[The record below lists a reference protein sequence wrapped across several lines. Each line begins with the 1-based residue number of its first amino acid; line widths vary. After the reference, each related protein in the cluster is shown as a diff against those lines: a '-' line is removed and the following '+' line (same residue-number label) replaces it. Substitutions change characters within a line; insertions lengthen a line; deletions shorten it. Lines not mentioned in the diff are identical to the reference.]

1 MWLTTLFRFVSIQE
15 HLIYYVESIPI
26 CQNRPPLLADLKI
39 PEEEESVTLSDVLMQ
54 VQGGSIVIKAA
65 VPIIEEEEEAV
76 AILVVVAARP
86 CPRGQERRSINFL
99 LMHRKYTVRLTRM
112 QSNNIQIPLKD
123 EGVSNKAKNR
133 SLTRSR
139 GQL

>member
-26 CQNRPPLLADLKI
+26 CQKIPPLLADLKI

-54 VQGGSIVIKAA
+54 VQGGSIVVKAA

-76 AILVVVAARP
+76 AILVVAARP
-86 CPRGQERRSINFL
+86 CPQGQERRSINFL

>member
-15 HLIYYVESIPI
+15 HLIYYDESIPI
-26 CQNRPPLLADLKI
+26 CQKRPPLLADLKI
-39 PEEEESVTLSDVLMQ
+39 PEEEESVTLSDGLMQ

-65 VPIIEEEEEAV
+65 LPIIEEEEEAV
-76 AILVVVAARP
+76 AILVVAARP

>member
-1 MWLTTLFRFVSIQE
+1 VVDYVISICLKIQE
-15 HLIYYVESIPI
+15 HVIYHVESIPI
-26 CQNRPPLLADLKI
+26 CQKSPPLLADLKI

-54 VQGGSIVIKAA
+54 VQGGSIVVKAA

-76 AILVVVAARP
+76 TILVVAARP

>member
-1 MWLTTLFRFVSIQE
+1 M
-15 HLIYYVESIPI
+15 
-26 CQNRPPLLADLKI
+26 
-39 PEEEESVTLSDVLMQ
+39 EEEEV
-54 VQGGSIVIKAA
+54 
-65 VPIIEEEEEAV
+65 AV
-76 AILVVVAARP
+76 AMQAVAARP
-86 CPRGQERRSINFL
+86 CPRGPERRSINFL

-133 SLTRSR
+133 SLTRSP

>member
-1 MWLTTLFRFVSIQE
+1 
-15 HLIYYVESIPI
+15 
-26 CQNRPPLLADLKI
+26 
-39 PEEEESVTLSDVLMQ
+39 MQ
-54 VQGGSIVIKAA
+54 VQGGSIVVKAA

-76 AILVVVAARP
+76 AILVVAARP

-112 QSNNIQIPLKD
+112 QSNNIQILLKD

-133 SLTRSR
+133 SLTKSR